1 MLLNKITELFSFE
14 HISSVQQQ
22 KTLTKLFIQSEILKY
37 LPIDENENILFSE
50 FELSNLAFHQF
61 PEAFQENFTKKMES
75 FLMLEPQKSLTLL
88 ALFAEQFETLE
99 NPWPLLD
106 ILLKKKHYF
115 QKSQFGKDY
124 LSILLY
130 LVRNF
135 SNYRKQRIELLR
147 PFFCSFILLI
157 I

>member
-1 MLLNKITELFSFE
+1 
-14 HISSVQQQ
+14 
-22 KTLTKLFIQSEILKY
+22 
-37 LPIDENENILFSE
+37 
-50 FELSNLAFHQF
+50 
-61 PEAFQENFTKKMES
+61 
-75 FLMLEPQKSLTLL
+75 MLEPQKSLTLL

-147 PFFCSFILLI
+147 PLFCSFILSNNIQTAKTAYISIYSLFIQNLWI
-157 I
+157 IFLLKK